1 MRHYIHMAVDAACK
15 FAFNALHRVVLML
28 ERAGADRAALA
39 VFGLQFWIMRLD
51 ARVMVWAGED
61 MG

>member
-1 MRHYIHMAVDAACK
+1 MAVDAACK